1 MNLSSLQPI
10 EAAVT
15 LSVIWIALGLAGLA
29 CMRAPRLITGIIFP
43 AGAVVSLALA
53 ATGWWALDVPASAA
67 ILPAG
72 LPDLPFHARIDAL
85 SGFFMLLL
93 ERAAPGNIVPDF
105 PLIN

>member
-53 ATGWWALDVPASAA
+53 VTGWWALDVPASAA
-67 ILPAG
+67 I